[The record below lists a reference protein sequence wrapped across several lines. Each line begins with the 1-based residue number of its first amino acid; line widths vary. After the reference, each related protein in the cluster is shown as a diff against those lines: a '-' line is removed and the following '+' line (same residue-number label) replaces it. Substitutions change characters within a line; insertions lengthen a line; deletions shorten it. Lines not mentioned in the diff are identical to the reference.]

1 MATERPL
8 AYPPPQGGE
17 PSAFIVPLAPRAIT
31 MNTSTR
37 FIEIDYNGNLITP
50 AVTNMDFIGPGVIV
64 SNVGNA
70 VTINIPGSN
79 GTPTGPNN
87 SLQYN
92 SVGTLA
98 GAANLTFNPSTSILS
113 VIGNVHAGYFVG
125 DATRLFNIQGAN
137 IVGQIPFAAASN
149 TANTALVA
157 VTAGTVTTA
166 AQPAITSVG
175 TLTSVTVTGNI
186 TTAGVISATGNVIS
200 TGNLRGGN
208 IGTTG
213 LIFATGNIFAQGN
226 LGTAGLVFAT
236 GNIGSNGNIN
246 GVNLKASDNIIATGN
261 VIGAYLFGDGSQI
274 TNLPA
279 SSYNNSNVA
288 YFLSNFGSN
297 VINTTGNIVGSN
309 ILGSNLRTTGLI
321 SATGDITGG
330 NVNAGASIVATSHT
344 GATFSATGNV
354 TSGNVNTGGIVTATG
369 NVTGGNINTG
379 GQVTSTG
386 NITGGNLRTVGQ
398 VSATGNVTGSFF
410 VGNGSLL
417 TGLPATYSN
426 SNVQAYLPTYS
437 GNVGN
442 ITAVGNITVVNGIFS
457 GNGAGLTGVV
467 AVGNVGSASQLANGT
482 SSFNIPTADGIVV
495 GNIGGV
501 INVYQ
506 FASTGL
512 SVTGIV
518 SATGNITGGN
528 ILGGANVNATTHTGA
543 TVSVTGNITGGNIL
557 GGANVNATT
566 HTGATVS
573 VTGNITGGNLI
584 TGGVISAGGAITAPQ
599 AGSIIPFYFA
609 NTAVFP
615 SAATYHGAVAHSHA
629 DGKMYFAHGSNWV
642 ELVDVSS
649 TQTLTNKTVSG
660 VSATMTAN
668 VSGGNIVTTGQVSAT
683 GNITGNFFVG
693 NGSLLT
699 GIAAGGYGNANVAAN
714 LAAFGSNPVSTTGNV
729 TAGNFIGNVVG
740 GGAGTPT
747 ISSTTNLDLSAVSAV
762 RVIGGGTFRLPTLT
776 TAQIANIIAANG
788 DMVYNSTTTKIQAY
802 ANSAWGNI
810 TLT

>member
-1 MATERPL
+1 
-8 AYPPPQGGE
+8 
-17 PSAFIVPLAPRAIT
+17 

-37 FIEIDYNGNLITP
+37 FIEIDYNGNIIVS
-50 AVTNMDFIGPGVIV
+50 AVTSMNFIGPGVIV
-64 SNVGNA
+64 SNVGSA

-113 VIGNVHAGYFVG
+113 VIGNVEAGYFAG
-125 DATRLFNIQGAN
+125 DATRLFNLQGAN

-149 TANTALVA
+149 TSNTALTA

-175 TLTSVTVTGNI
+175 TLTSVAAAGNI
-186 TTAGVISATGNVIS
+186 TTTGAISATGNIVS
-200 TGNLRGGN
+200 AGNVRGGN

-213 LIFATGNIFAQGN
+213 LIVASGNIFAGGN
-226 LGTAGLVFAT
+226 LATTGIVFANGTVT
-236 GNIGSNGNIN
+236 GGNFNTNGN
-246 GVNLKASDNIIATGN
+246 VSAAGN
-261 VIGAYLFGDGSQI
+261 VLGLYLIGDGSQI

-279 SSYNNSNVA
+279 GDYNNANVTTLLA
-288 YFLSNFGSN
+288 SFGSN
-297 VINTTGNIVGSN
+297 VISATGNITTTANVAG
-309 ILGSNLRTTGLI
+309 GNLKTTGLI

-330 NVNAGASIVATSHT
+330 NVNAGATIVATTHN
-344 GATFSATGNV
+344 GATFSATGSI
-354 TSGNVNTGGIVTATG
+354 TGGNINTGGIVTATG
-369 NVTGGNINTG
+369 NVTGGN
-379 GQVTSTG
+379 
-386 NITGGNLRTVGQ
+386 LRTVGQ
-398 VSATGNVTGSFF
+398 VSATGNITGSFF
-410 VGNGSLL
+410 IGNGSLL

-467 AVGNVGSASQLANGT
+467 ASGNVGSASQLANGT

-501 INVYQ
+501 TNVYQ

-528 ILGGANVNATTHTGA
+528 LSGANIAGTLTTATQSAITALGTLTNISTSGNAN
-543 TVSVTGNITGGNIL
+543 VTGD
-557 GGANVNATT
+557 VNSAR
-566 HTGATVS
+566 VS
-573 VTGNITGGNLI
+573 ATGNITGGNLI

-599 AGSIIPFYFA
+599 AGSVIPFYFA

-629 DGKMYFAHGSNWV
+629 DGKMYFAHASNWV

-668 VSGGNIVTTGQVSAT
+668 VSGGNIVTAGQVSAT

-714 LAAFGSNPVSTTGNV
+714 LAAFGSNPISTTGNV

-747 ISSTTNLDLSAVSAV
+747 ISSATNLDLSAASAV
-762 RVIGGGTFRLPTLT
+762 RVIGGGTLRLPSLT
-776 TAQIANIIAANG
+776 TAQIANTIAANG
-788 DMVYNSTTTKIQAY
+788 DMIYNSSVNKFQGYENGAW
-802 ANSAWGNI
+802 ANI
-810 TLT
+810 I

>member
-8 AYPPPQGGE
+8 AYPPPKGGE
-17 PSAFIVPLAPRAIT
+17 PSAFIVPLAPRATT

-37 FIEIDYNGNLITP
+37 FIEIDYNGNIIVS
-50 AVTNMDFIGPGVIV
+50 AVTSMNFTGPGVIV
-64 SNVGNA
+64 SNVGSA

-92 SVGTLA
+92 STGTLA

-113 VIGNVHAGYFVG
+113 VIGNVEAGYFAG
-125 DATRLFNIQGAN
+125 DATRLFNLQGAN

-157 VTAGTVTTA
+157 GTAGTVTTA

-175 TLTSVTVTGNI
+175 TLTSVTATGNVTGGNI
-186 TTAGVISATGNVIS
+186 TTVGIVTATGNI
-200 TGNLRGGN
+200 RGGN
-208 IGTTG
+208 IFTPG
-213 LIFATGNIFAQGN
+213 LVVATGNIYAQGN
-226 LGTAGLVFAT
+226 LGTAGLLFVT
-236 GNIGSNGNIN
+236 GNIGTGNSIN
-246 GVNLKASDNIIATGN
+246 GFNISASGTVTG
-261 VIGAYLFGDGSQI
+261 GYLVGDGSQI

-279 SSYNNSNVA
+279 GNYNNTNVA
-288 YFLSNFGSN
+288 SFLANLGSN
-297 VINTTGNIVGSN
+297 VVNTTGNIVGGN
-309 ILGSNLRTTGLI
+309 ILGSNVRTTGLI

-344 GATFSATGNV
+344 GATFSATGNI
-354 TSGNVNTGGIVTATG
+354 TGGNINTGGIVTATG
-369 NVTGGNINTG
+369 NVTGGN
-379 GQVTSTG
+379 
-386 NITGGNLRTVGQ
+386 LRTVGQ
-398 VSATGNVTGSFF
+398 VSATGNITGSFF

-437 GNVGN
+437 GNVDSL
-442 ITAVGNITVVNGIFS
+442 TATGNITVVNGIFS
-457 GNGAGLTGVV
+457 GNGSGLTGVV

-482 SSFNIPTADGIVV
+482 SSFNIPVANGNVV

-501 INVYQ
+501 TNVYQ

-528 ILGGANVNATTHTGA
+528 LSGANIAGTLTTATQSAITALGTLTNISTSGNAN
-543 TVSVTGNITGGNIL
+543 VTGD
-557 GGANVNATT
+557 VNSAR
-566 HTGATVS
+566 VS
-573 VTGNITGGNLI
+573 ATGNITGGNLI
-584 TGGVISAGGAITAPQ
+584 TGGVVSAGGAITAPQ

-615 SAATYHGAVAHSHA
+615 SAATYHGAIAHSHA
-629 DGKMYFAHGSNWV
+629 DGKMYFAHASNWV

-668 VSGGNIVTTGQVSAT
+668 VSGGNIVTAGQVSAT

-747 ISSTTNLDLSAVSAV
+747 ISSATNLDLSAASAV
-762 RVIGGGTFRLPTLT
+762 RVIGGGTFRLPSLT
-776 TAQIANIIAANG
+776 TAQIANTIAANG
-788 DMVYNSTTTKIQAY
+788 DMIYNSSVNKFQGYEGGAW
-802 ANSAWGNI
+802 ANI
-810 TLT
+810 I

>member
-1 MATERPL
+1 
-8 AYPPPQGGE
+8 
-17 PSAFIVPLAPRAIT
+17 

-37 FIEIDYNGNLITP
+37 FIEIDYNGNIIVS
-50 AVTNMDFIGPGVIV
+50 AVTSMNFTGPGVIV
-64 SNVGNA
+64 SNVGSA

-113 VIGNVHAGYFVG
+113 VIGNVEAGYFAG

-149 TANTALVA
+149 TSNTALTA

-175 TLTSVTVTGNI
+175 TLTSVAAAGNI
-186 TTAGVISATGNVIS
+186 TTTGAISATGNIVS
-200 TGNLRGGN
+200 AGNVRGGN

-213 LIFATGNIFAQGN
+213 LIFATGNIYAQGN
-226 LGTAGLVFAT
+226 LGTAGLMFAT
-236 GNIGSNGNIN
+236 GNVSGGNIN
-246 GVNLKASDNIIATGN
+246 TGGSVSANGN
-261 VIGAYLFGDGSQI
+261 VQGLYLIGDGSEI
-274 TNLPA
+274 TNLPPGD
-279 SSYNNSNVA
+279 YNNANVTA
-288 YFLSNFGSN
+288 LLASFGSN
-297 VINTTGNIVGSN
+297 VISATGNITTSANVAG
-309 ILGSNLRTTGLI
+309 GNLKTTGLI

-330 NVNAGASIVATSHT
+330 NVNAGATIVATTHN
-344 GATFSATGNV
+344 GATFSATGSI
-354 TSGNVNTGGIVTATG
+354 TGGNINTGGIVTATG
-369 NVTGGNINTG
+369 NVTGGN
-379 GQVTSTG
+379 
-386 NITGGNLRTVGQ
+386 LRTVGQ
-398 VSATGNVTGSFF
+398 VSATGNITGSFF
-410 VGNGSLL
+410 IGNGSLL

-426 SNVQAYLPTYS
+426 ADVQAYLPTYS
-437 GNVGN
+437 GNVGS
-442 ITAVGNITVVNGIFS
+442 ITATGNITVVNGIFS

-467 AVGNVGSASQLANGT
+467 ASGNVGSASQLANGT

-501 INVYQ
+501 TNVYQ
-506 FASTGL
+506 FASTG
-512 SVTGIV
+512 VTVAGIV
-518 SATGNITGGN
+518 SA
-528 ILGGANVNATTHTGA
+528 
-543 TVSVTGNITGGNIL
+543 
-557 GGANVNATT
+557 
-566 HTGATVS
+566 
-573 VTGNITGGNLI
+573 TGNITGGNLI
-584 TGGVISAGGAITAPQ
+584 TGGVVSAGGAITAPQ

-629 DGKMYFAHGSNWV
+629 DGKMYFAHASNWV

-668 VSGGNIVTTGQVSAT
+668 VSGGNIVTAGQVSAT
-683 GNITGNFFVG
+683 GNITGSFFVG

-699 GIAAGGYGNANVAAN
+699 GIANGVSSYGNANVAAN
-714 LAAFGSNPVSTTGNV
+714 LAAFGSNPISTTGNV

-762 RVIGGGTFRLPTLT
+762 RVIGGGTFRLPSLT
-776 TAQIANIIAANG
+776 TAQIANTIAANG
-788 DMVYNSTTTKIQAY
+788 DMIYNSSVNKFQGYENGAW
-802 ANSAWGNI
+802 ANI
-810 TLT
+810 I

>member
-17 PSAFIVPLAPRAIT
+17 SSAFIVPLAPRATT

-37 FIEIDYNGNLITP
+37 FIEIDYNGNILVS
-50 AVTNMDFIGPGVIV
+50 AVTSMNFTGPGVIV
-64 SNVGNA
+64 SNVGSA

-92 SVGTLA
+92 STGTLG
-98 GAANLTFNPSTSILS
+98 GAANLTFNPATSILS
-113 VIGNVHAGYFVG
+113 VIGNVEAGYFAG

-175 TLTSVTVTGNI
+175 TLTSVAVAGNVSAAGNITGGNI
-186 TTAGVISATGNVIS
+186 TTTGLVSA

-208 IGTTG
+208 IFTPGVVV
-213 LIFATGNIFAQGN
+213 ATGNIYAQGN
-226 LGTAGLVFAT
+226 LGTAGLLFVT
-236 GNIGSNGNIN
+236 GNIGTSNTISGF
-246 GVNLKASDNIIATGN
+246 NIIASGT
-261 VIGAYLFGDGSQI
+261 VTGAYLVGDGSQI

-279 SSYNNSNVA
+279 SSYNNANVA
-288 YFLSNFGSN
+288 AFLANLGSN
-297 VINTTGNIVGSN
+297 VVNTTGNIVGAN

-354 TSGNVNTGGIVTATG
+354 TGGNINTGGIVTA
-369 NVTGGNINTG
+369 
-379 GQVTSTG
+379 TG

-398 VSATGNVTGSFF
+398 VTATGNITGGNINTVGQVTAAGNITGSFF

-417 TGLPATYSN
+417 TGLPATYGN
-426 SNVQAYLPTYS
+426 SNVAAYLPTYT
-437 GNVGN
+437 GNVSSL
-442 ITAVGNITVVNGIFS
+442 TATGNITVVNGIFS
-457 GNGAGLTGVV
+457 GNGSGLTGVV

-501 INVYQ
+501 TNVYQ
-506 FASTGL
+506 FASTGIT
-512 SVTGIV
+512 VAGIV

-528 ILGGANVNATTHTGA
+528 LSGTSIAGTLTTAAQAAITSLGTLTNISTSGNANVTSDVNSAR
-543 TVSVTGNITGGNIL
+543 VS
-557 GGANVNATT
+557 A
-566 HTGATVS
+566 
-573 VTGNITGGNLI
+573 TGNITGGNLI
-584 TGGVISAGGAITAPQ
+584 TGGVVSAGGAITAPQ

-615 SAATYHGAVAHSHA
+615 SAATYHGALAHSHA
-629 DGKMYFAHGSNWV
+629 DGKMYFAHASNWV

-668 VSGGNIVTTGQVSAT
+668 VSGGNIVTAGQVSAT

-714 LAAFGSNPVSTTGNV
+714 LAAFGSNPILTTGNV

-747 ISSTTNLDLSAVSAV
+747 ITSATNLDLSAASAV

-802 ANSAWGNI
+802 ANSVWGNI

>member
-8 AYPPPQGGE
+8 AYPPPEGGE
-17 PSAFIVPLAPRAIT
+17 PSAFIVPLAPRAAT
-31 MNTSTR
+31 MTTNSSTR
-37 FIEIDYNGNLITP
+37 FIEIDYNGNLITS
-50 AVTNMDFIGPGVIV
+50 AVTNMDFTGPGVIV
-64 SNVGNA
+64 SNVGSA
-70 VTINIPGSN
+70 VTINIPGAN

-92 SVGTLA
+92 STGTLA

-175 TLTSVTVTGNI
+175 TLTSVSVAGNI

-213 LIFATGNIFAQGN
+213 LIFATGNIFAGGN
-226 LGTAGLVFAT
+226 LSTSGIMFAT
-236 GNIGSNGNIN
+236 GTVTAGNLFTS
-246 GVNLKASDNIIATGN
+246 GQVSAAGN
-261 VIGAYLFGDGSQI
+261 VRGLYLIGDGSQI

-279 SSYNNSNVA
+279 GNYNNANVTTLLA
-288 YFLSNFGSN
+288 SFGGN
-297 VINTTGNIVGSN
+297 VISATGNITTTAN
-309 ILGSNLRTTGLI
+309 IAGGNLKTTGLI

-330 NVNAGASIVATSHT
+330 NVNAGATIVATTHN
-344 GATFSATGNV
+344 GATFSATGNI
-354 TSGNVNTGGIVTATG
+354 TGGNIVTAGQVTATG
-369 NVTGGNINTG
+369 NVTGGN
-379 GQVTSTG
+379 
-386 NITGGNLRTVGQ
+386 LRTVGQ
-398 VSATGNVTGSFF
+398 VTATGNVTGSFF
-410 VGNGSLL
+410 IGNGSLL

-467 AVGNVGSASQLANGT
+467 AAGNVGSASQLANGT

-495 GNIGGV
+495 GNISGV
-501 INVYQ
+501 TNVYQ

-512 SVTGIV
+512 SVAGIV

-528 ILGGANVNATTHTGA
+528 LSGANIAGTLTTAAQAAIT
-543 TVSVTGNITGGNIL
+543 SVGTLTNISTSGN
-557 GGANVNATT
+557 ANVTSNVNSAR
-566 HTGATVS
+566 VS
-573 VTGNITGGNLI
+573 ATGNITGGNLI
-584 TGGVISAGGAITAPQ
+584 TSGVISAGGAITAPQ

-615 SAATYHGAVAHSHA
+615 SAATYHGALAHSHA

-668 VSGGNIVTTGQVSAT
+668 VSGGNIVTAGQVSAT

>member
-1 MATERPL
+1 
-8 AYPPPQGGE
+8 
-17 PSAFIVPLAPRAIT
+17 

-37 FIEIDYNGNLITP
+37 FIEIDYNGNILVS
-50 AVTNMDFIGPGVIV
+50 AVTSMNFTGPGVIV
-64 SNVGNA
+64 SNVGSA

-87 SLQYN
+87 SLQFN
-92 SVGTLA
+92 STGTLA
-98 GAANLTFNPSTSILS
+98 GAANLTFNPATSILS
-113 VIGNVHAGYFVG
+113 VIGNVEAGYFAG

-149 TANTALVA
+149 TANTAITA
-157 VTAGTVTTA
+157 TTAGTVTTA

-175 TLTSVTVTGNI
+175 TLTSVTVTGNVTGGNI
-186 TTAGVISATGNVIS
+186 NTVGIVSATGNV
-200 TGNLRGGN
+200 RGGN
-208 IGTTG
+208 IFTSG
-213 LIFATGNIFAQGN
+213 LVVATGNIYASGN
-226 LGTAGLVFAT
+226 LGTAGLLFVT
-236 GNIGSNGNIN
+236 GNIGTGNSIN
-246 GVNLKASDNIIATGN
+246 GFNLSATGT
-261 VIGAYLFGDGSQI
+261 VTGAYLVGDGNQI

-279 SSYNNSNVA
+279 GNYNNANVSA
-288 YFLSNFGSN
+288 LLASFGGN
-297 VINTTGNIVGSN
+297 VISATGNITTTANVSG
-309 ILGSNLRTTGLI
+309 GNLKTTGLI

-344 GATFSATGNV
+344 GATFSATGNI
-354 TSGNVNTGGIVTATG
+354 TGGNIFTAGQVTATG
-369 NVTGGNINTG
+369 NVTGGN
-379 GQVTSTG
+379 
-386 NITGGNLRTVGQ
+386 LRTVGQ
-398 VSATGNVTGSFF
+398 VTATGNITGSFF

-442 ITAVGNITVVNGIFS
+442 ITAVGNITVINGIFS
-457 GNGAGLTGVV
+457 GNGSGLTGVV
-467 AVGNVGSASQLANGT
+467 AAGNVGSASQLANGT

-501 INVYQ
+501 TNVYQ

-512 SVTGIV
+512 SVAGIV

-528 ILGGANVNATTHTGA
+528 LSGTSIAGTLTTAAQAAITSVGTLTNISTSGNANVTSDVNSAR
-543 TVSVTGNITGGNIL
+543 VSATGN
-557 GGANVNATT
+557 V
-566 HTGATVS
+566 
-573 VTGNITGGNLI
+573 TGGNLI
-584 TGGVISAGGAITAPQ
+584 TSGVISAGGAITAPQ

-615 SAATYHGAVAHSHA
+615 SAATYHGALAHSHA
-629 DGKMYFAHGSNWV
+629 DGKMYFAHASNWV

-668 VSGGNIVTTGQVSAT
+668 VSGGNIVTAGQVSAT

-714 LAAFGSNPVSTTGNV
+714 LAAFGSNPILTTGNV

-762 RVIGGGTFRLPTLT
+762 RVIGGGTFRLPGLT
-776 TAQIANIIAANG
+776 TAQIANTIAANG
-788 DMVYNSTTTKIQAY
+788 DMIYNSSVNKFQGYENGAW
-802 ANSAWGNI
+802 ANI
-810 TLT
+810 I

>member
-17 PSAFIVPLAPRAIT
+17 PSAFIVPLAPRATT

-37 FIEIDYNGNLITP
+37 FIEIDYNGNILVS
-50 AVTNMDFIGPGVIV
+50 AVTSMNFTGPGVIV
-64 SNVGNA
+64 SNVGSA

-87 SLQYN
+87 SLQFN
-92 SVGTLA
+92 STGTLG
-98 GAANLTFNPSTSILS
+98 GAANLTFNPATSILS
-113 VIGNVHAGYFVG
+113 VIGNVEAGYFAG

-175 TLTSVTVTGNI
+175 TLTSVAVTGNVSAAGNITGGNI
-186 TTAGVISATGNVIS
+186 TTTGLVSATGNI
-200 TGNLRGGN
+200 RGGN
-208 IGTTG
+208 ITTPG
-213 LIFATGNIFAQGN
+213 LVVATGNIYAQGN
-226 LGTAGLVFAT
+226 LGTAGLLFVT
-236 GNIGSNGNIN
+236 GNIGTSNTISGF
-246 GVNLKASDNIIATGN
+246 NIIASGT
-261 VIGAYLFGDGSQI
+261 VTGAYLVGDGSQI

-279 SSYNNSNVA
+279 SNYNNTNVA
-288 YFLSNFGSN
+288 TFLANLGSN
-297 VINTTGNIVGSN
+297 VVNTTGNIVGAN

-354 TSGNVNTGGIVTATG
+354 TSGNINTGGIVTATG
-369 NVTGGNINTG
+369 NVTGGN
-379 GQVTSTG
+379 
-386 NITGGNLRTVGQ
+386 LRTVGQ
-398 VSATGNVTGSFF
+398 VTATGNITGSFF

-437 GNVGN
+437 GNVSN

-457 GNGAGLTGVV
+457 GNGSGLTGVV
-467 AVGNVGSASQLANGT
+467 AAGNVGSASQLANGT

-501 INVYQ
+501 TNVYQ

-512 SVTGIV
+512 SVAGIV

-528 ILGGANVNATTHTGA
+528 LSGTSIAGTLTTAAQAAITSVGTLTNISTSGNANVTSDVNSAR
-543 TVSVTGNITGGNIL
+543 VSATGN
-557 GGANVNATT
+557 V
-566 HTGATVS
+566 
-573 VTGNITGGNLI
+573 TGGNLI

-615 SAATYHGAVAHSHA
+615 SAATYHGALAHSHA
-629 DGKMYFAHGSNWV
+629 DGKMYFAHASNWV

-668 VSGGNIVTTGQVSAT
+668 VSGGNIVTAGQVSAT

-714 LAAFGSNPVSTTGNV
+714 LAAFGSNPILTTGNV

-747 ISSTTNLDLSAVSAV
+747 ISSATNLDLSAVSAV
-762 RVIGGGTFRLPTLT
+762 RVIGGGTFRLPGLT
-776 TAQIANIIAANG
+776 TAQIANTIAANG
-788 DMVYNSTTTKIQAY
+788 DMIYNSSVNKFQGYENGAW
-802 ANSAWGNI
+802 ANI
-810 TLT
+810 I